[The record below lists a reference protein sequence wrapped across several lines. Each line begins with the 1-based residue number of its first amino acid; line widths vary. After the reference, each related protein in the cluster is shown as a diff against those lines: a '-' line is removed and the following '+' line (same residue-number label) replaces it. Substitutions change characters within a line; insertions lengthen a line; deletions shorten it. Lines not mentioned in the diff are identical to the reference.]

1 MNKIFALGFFDGVHL
16 GHQALLAR
24 CCAMARE
31 LDAQACA
38 ITFQQH
44 PQSLFLANPPK
55 LINSCEDRLL
65 LLRQYGIG
73 PVISYPVVEETMS
86 TPWEA
91 FLNELVSFDAAGFV
105 CGSDFRFGNRG
116 EGNAQKLAAYCRE
129 RNLACCIVEEQLLD
143 GIRVSSTHIRK
154 LLEAGKMEEAVRFSG
169 HPHILTGP
177 VVPGRALGRT
187 MGIPTANIA
196 VSEEVVLPKSGV
208 YACRARV
215 VGETYC
221 AVTNIGSRP
230 TVGGSHI
237 TVEPWLLD
245 YEGDL
250 YGKPLTLEFYK
261 FLRPEKKFDSLELL
275 QAEILRNAEQT
286 RQYFAHMQ

>member
-1 MNKIFALGFFDGVHL
+1 L
-16 GHQALLAR
+16 
-24 CCAMARE
+24 
-31 LDAQACA
+31 

-86 TPWEA
+86 MPWEA

-154 LLEAGKMEEAVRFSG
+154 LLEAGEMEEAVRFSG